1 MTIALGERERKEGRG
16 GHRTQNWLLCTKL
29 AKFDTAETA
38 RDPELGPRLAR
49 VRRKQ
54 KAVTKD
60 AAQMFR
66 ILHLSSTEPSTNY
79 QCQRASFTECG
90 TVPHRATGSLQATSK
105 RTTSQIHSRQVTLG
119 SQSWTVQVGM
129 KSF

>member
-1 MTIALGERERKEGRG
+1 MRSLHDNGTGGERERKEGRG
-16 GHRTQNWLLCTKL
+16 GHRIQNWLLCTKL

-49 VRRKQ
+49 GRRKQ

-66 ILHLSSTEPSTNY
+66 ILHLSSTNY
-79 QCQRASFTECG
+79 QCQRPSFTECG

-105 RTTSQIHSRQVTLG
+105 R
-119 SQSWTVQVGM
+119 
-129 KSF
+129 